1 MYYCIHLS
9 YIYTVF
15 IAHEGFPPLSSSL
28 HVEEKHFFSQKIRES
43 AYQPKEF
50 FVNKVQGHFT
60 SFEKITLST
69 VFKRIIKR

>member
-28 HVEEKHFFSQKIRES
+28 HVEEKHFFFTEDKRVGIPTKGVLCE
-43 AYQPKEF
+43 
-50 FVNKVQGHFT
+50 QGSRPFHQF
-60 SFEKITLST
+60 
-69 VFKRIIKR
+69 